1 MEERCGLLQL
11 SVEKKRAVLINT
23 AYIVLLLSAFYL
35 FMKYA
40 FGVLSSF
47 IFAFILGAVLQRP
60 VNAVVKKTPL
70 KKGPVSV
77 LFVLLSVAAVLTV
90 IALAGVKI
98 ASEVKGFADTFMAY
112 VGKLPDFV
120 KSVEETLLGIVSK
133 LPEGIGSTLSTT
145 IENFVD
151 KLLLP
156 AEERSQLAQTQQ
168 GGSIDILSMLKTPLS
183 GVWAT
188 AKQIPNVLV
197 GCLIFVIAACF
208 ITSDYDRI
216 TSFVKRQLSPQK
228 RRNVTKTKNIV
239 FSSVGKL
246 VKSYALIMLIT
257 FVEMCIGLGVL
268 KIIGVYGGN
277 YLFII
282 ATITAIVDIFPVLG
296 TGTVLIPWG
305 VFMLITGRFG
315 MGIGLLV
322 LYVCITVIRQVLEP
336 KVVAS
341 NLGIPPIVSIMGMY
355 IGLRLFGVI
364 GIFLLPI
371 MITVLKVLND
381 EGVVRIWKSAKKSG
395 DEKSEDSKAL
405 EEQPSEG

>member
-1 MEERCGLLQL
+1 M
-11 SVEKKRAVLINT
+11 INT
-23 AYIVLLLSAFYL
+23 AYVVLLLSAFYL

-40 FGVLSSF
+40 FGVLSPF
-47 IFAFILGAVLQRP
+47 IFAFVLAAVLQRP
-60 VNAVVKKTPL
+60 VNAIVKKTPL
-70 KKGPVSV
+70 KKGLTSV
-77 LFVLLSVAAVLTV
+77 LFVLLTVAAVLTV
-90 IALAGVKI
+90 IALAGATVV
-98 ASEVKGFADTFMAY
+98 SEARGFVDRFMTY
-112 VGKLPDFV
+112 VGKLPEFV
-120 KSVEETLLGIVSK
+120 KSIEATLLGVVDK
-133 LPEGIGSTLSTT
+133 LPGGIGSTLHTT

-151 KLLLP
+151 KLFLP
-156 AEERSQLAQTQQ
+156 AQEHGEMVQAQQ
-168 GGSIDILSMLKTPLS
+168 GTGIDIFSMLKTPLS

-197 GCLIFVIAACF
+197 GCLIFVIASCF

-216 TSFVKRQLSPQK
+216 TGFVKRQLSPEK
-228 RRNVTKTKNIV
+228 RRNATKTKKIV

-257 FVEMCIGLGVL
+257 FVEMCIGLTVL

-336 KVVAS
+336 KVVA
-341 NLGIPPIVSIMGMY
+341 
-355 IGLRLFGVI
+355 
-364 GIFLLPI
+364 
-371 MITVLKVLND
+371 
-381 EGVVRIWKSAKKSG
+381 
-395 DEKSEDSKAL
+395 
-405 EEQPSEG
+405 